1 MMYYDRRLEDHVCD
15 LLATGEPLDWLVGF
29 VKSNE
34 NHRLDFR
41 RADGGRH
48 HGSLQLYVGRTSPL
62 EVIGTRAPDK
72 FKLTANARYRKCSPK
87 LFSAAPKKRNVVV
100 SRAQLRLLEKDLRD
114 HIQRVTNPKTSAH
127 QATLKSFTGGEAVS
141 HMGMMHRYGLFHSV
155 GDPLIAV
162 DSEIVIGFR
171 KDKNGPY
178 KNGTE
183 HKNQDKLDL
192 KKAIPSLKRNHKKLD
207 TLAVLPD
214 GDVALV
220 EVKDEG
226 GDILCA
232 LQQAAVHMHRFQA
245 LMRTPGF
252 SLHTIVEGIIDQK
265 VRAGLLPPH
274 AIGVLSEA
282 PTLIPVVAAPDK
294 SNRGWVNKWLTP
306 EAKLF
311 IAHTPLLK
319 NLRFWRLS
327 PKGDLLD
334 VSP

>member
-15 LLATGEPLDWLVGF
+15 LLAAGEPLHWLIDF

-48 HGSLQLYVGRTSPL
+48 YGTLQLYVGRTSLL
-62 EVIGTRAPDK
+62 EVIGTRDPDK
-72 FKLTANARYRKCSPK
+72 FKLAANARYRKCSPG
-87 LFSAAPKKRNVVV
+87 LFLDPEKRNVVV
-100 SRAQLRLLEKDLRD
+100 SRARLGNMENDLRD
-114 HIQRVTNPKTSAH
+114 HIQQVTNPKTSAH
-127 QATLKSFTGGEAVS
+127 KNVLKSFTKGEAVS
-141 HMGMMHRYGLFHSV
+141 HMGMMRRYGLLHSV
-155 GDPLIAV
+155 GSRLIAV
-162 DSEIVIGFR
+162 DSEIEIGFR

-183 HKNQDKLDL
+183 HKNKDKLDL
-192 KKAIPSLKRNHKKLD
+192 KRAIPSLKRNHKKLD

-226 GDILCA
+226 GNILCA

-245 LMRTPGF
+245 LMRTPDF
-252 SLHTIVEGIIDQK
+252 NLHTIVEGIIDQK
-265 VRAGLLPPH
+265 VRVGLLPPH
-274 AIGVLSEA
+274 AIGVLSETPA
-282 PTLIPVVAAPDK
+282 LIPVVAQPDK
-294 SNRGWVNKWLTP
+294 PDRGWVDNWLTP

-311 IAHTPLLK
+311 IANTPLLK
-319 NLRFWRLS
+319 NLRFWCLS
-327 PKGDLLD
+327 PKGDVLD

>member
-87 LFSAAPKKRNVVV
+87 LFSAPPNVVV
-100 SRAQLRLLEKDLRD
+100 SRAQLRQLEKDLRD
-114 HIQRVTNPKTSAH
+114 HIQKVTNPKTSAH
-127 QATLKSFTGGEAVS
+127 QATLKSFTKGEAVS
-141 HMGMMHRYGLFHSV
+141 HMGMMRSYGLFHSV
-155 GDPLIAV
+155 ADPLIAV
-162 DSEIVIGFR
+162 DSEIEIGFR

>member
-1 MMYYDRRLEDHVCD
+1 
-15 LLATGEPLDWLVGF
+15 
-29 VKSNE
+29 
-34 NHRLDFR
+34 
-41 RADGGRH
+41 
-48 HGSLQLYVGRTSPL
+48 
-62 EVIGTRAPDK
+62 
-72 FKLTANARYRKCSPK
+72 
-87 LFSAAPKKRNVVV
+87 
-100 SRAQLRLLEKDLRD
+100 
-114 HIQRVTNPKTSAH
+114 
-127 QATLKSFTGGEAVS
+127 
-141 HMGMMHRYGLFHSV
+141 MGMMRSYGLFHSV
-155 GDPLIAV
+155 ADPLIAV
-162 DSEIVIGFR
+162 DSEIEIGFR

-183 HKNQDKLDL
+183 HKKKDKLDL
-192 KKAIPSLKRNHKKLD
+192 KRAIPSLKRNHKKLD

-265 VRAGLLPPH
+265 VRVGLLPPH
-274 AIGVLSEA
+274 AIGVLSET
-282 PTLIPVVAAPDK
+282 PGLIPVVAAPDK
-294 SNRGWVNKWLTP
+294 PDRGWVNKWLTP

-311 IAHTPLLK
+311 IASTPLLK
-319 NLRFWRLS
+319 NLRFWCLS